1 MPLKASVAFSLV
13 EPKRRAEW
21 RRWLERNHSTYPGIK
36 LILHKKNS
44 DKPRMTYDE
53 AVEEA
58 LCFGWIDGKPN
69 TLDETRYILHFNP
82 RKPGSVWSQRN
93 RGRVKRMIQSGL
105 MTSAGL
111 SKIKAAKKDGS
122 WWSLDRVDAKFHRIW
137 KKLCWQTSRLMDTS
151 SRSPVRPEGSF
162 SSGSKAPSAPR
173 RERRGSKRLS
183 PRLPQ
188 ISGQTTIGDRYPTH
202 KSPTTI

>member
-1 MPLKASVAFSLV
+1 MPPKSRGVFVTV
-13 EPKRRAEW
+13 EPKSRAAW
-21 RRWLERNHSTYPGIK
+21 RHWLARNHSTSPGIK

-58 LCFGWIDGKPN
+58 LCFGWIDSKPN
-69 TLDETRYILHFNP
+69 TLDETRYVLHFHP

-93 RGRVKRMIQSGL
+93 KRRVKRLIQSGL

-122 WWSLDRVDAKFHRIW
+122 WQSLDRVDKLEVPPDLEKALMANKKAHGYFESFPSSSKKIILFWIQSAK
-137 KKLCWQTSRLMDTS
+137 
-151 SRSPVRPEGSF
+151 RPETR
-162 SSGSKAPSAPR
+162 A
-173 RERRGSKRLS
+173 KRIKEAVAQAAKNI
-183 PRLPQ
+183 RANHYRQ
-188 ISGQTTIGDRYPTH
+188 
-202 KSPTTI
+202 